1 MLKDVN
7 RSALP
12 FVVLGSF
19 SIIMGGAISAAS
31 AGGPNYFSAWAVA
44 YLVLVAGFAQLV
56 LGIGQ
61 ANLASR
67 IPSKPLL
74 AWQIVTFNGSSASV
88 LLGTLLAA
96 PLLTYVGAA
105 LLVVAL
111 ALFVWGVRGHTS
123 HSAVLL
129 WGFRAMVVILLV
141 SAPIGLI
148 ISHSRVG

>member
-1 MLKDVN
+1 MN

-19 SIIMGGAISAAS
+19 SIIAGGVISAAS
-31 AGGPNYFSAWAVA
+31 AGGPNYFSAWTVA

-67 IPSKPLL
+67 IPSTLVI
-74 AWQIVTFNGSSASV
+74 AWQIITFNASSAAV

-96 PLLTYVGAA
+96 PFLTYVGAA

-111 ALFVWGVRGHTS
+111 ALFVWGVRGHTR
-123 HSAVLL
+123 HSVVLL
-129 WGFRAMVVILLV
+129 WAFRTMVVILLV

-148 ISHSRVG
+148 ISHSRMG